1 MAVLAPVTYCSEQ
14 GVRVAAA
21 SCDPEDPQRYA
32 GATAVLAD
40 EALAAE
46 ACVLEQLWETEAWQ
60 CCAGTDCRAD
70 AETVFA
76 CAAALGVGEDLQG
89 SNALP
94 SVTAA
99 AVADDGMRRTRSR
112 SRS

>member
-1 MAVLAPVTYCSEQ
+1 MANGYRPRSWQ
-14 GVRVAAA
+14 
-21 SCDPEDPQRYA
+21 
-32 GATAVLAD
+32 
-40 EALAAE
+40 
-46 ACVLEQLWETEAWQ
+46 AWQ

-89 SNALP
+89 SNELP

-99 AVADDGMRRTRSR
+99 VRSKRRIFLCQS
-112 SRS
+112 